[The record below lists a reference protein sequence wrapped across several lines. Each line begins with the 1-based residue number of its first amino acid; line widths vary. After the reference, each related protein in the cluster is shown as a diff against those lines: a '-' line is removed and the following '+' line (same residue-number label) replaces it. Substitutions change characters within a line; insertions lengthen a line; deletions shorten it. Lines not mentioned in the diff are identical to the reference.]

1 MGVEEK
7 RHRSFPVITSIS
19 RSRAQIL
26 AWRGAAAR
34 GRYVSDRSHLTVLK
48 PTPLN
53 ARQEAF
59 ARNIAEGR
67 RQREAYQCAGYT
79 PASDS
84 VADVNASRLL
94 RHAQVQSRV
103 RELQAAQAEASLI
116 TAEKLLAELDE
127 ARSLALN
134 LGQTGAAVAASMGR
148 AKLCGLLVDR
158 REDVTRRPT
167 RDPDGR
173 RKLRSRFGYARSLLQ
188 REIERSFARVT
199 R

>member
-1 MGVEEK
+1 M
-7 RHRSFPVITSIS
+7 
-19 RSRAQIL
+19 
-26 AWRGAAAR
+26 AAR
-34 GRYVSDRSHLTVLK
+34 GRYVSDRSHLTVSK
-48 PTPLN
+48 PNPLN

-67 RQREAYQCAGYT
+67 SQREAYQCAGYT

-103 RELQAAQAEASLI
+103 CELQVAAQAEASEI
-116 TAEKLLAELDE
+116 TAERLLAELEE
-127 ARSLALN
+127 ARSLALS
-134 LGQTGAAVAASMGR
+134 LGQAGAAVAASMGR

-167 RDPDGR
+167 RDPDAPAEVAVEVW
-173 RKLRSRFGYARSLLQ
+173 LREVVPQSGG
-188 REIERSFARVT
+188 
-199 R
+199 